1 MTKRKGLGRGLG
13 SLIPQDSIEKSLMDS
28 DLGSEILELDI
39 DKVYP
44 RQDQPRKEFDEESL
58 FELKESIEEFGI
70 IQPIIV
76 RKVDSEYEIVA
87 GERRYRASLLA
98 NLKKV
103 PVRII
108 DATDKEIMEMS
119 VIENIQR
126 EDLNPYEEA
135 TAYEELLR
143 SYNYTQEEL
152 AKRLG
157 KSRSYIA
164 NTIRL
169 LKLDPKILEYLKQ
182 GEITSTQARTLLS
195 IKDEK
200 ERFKMLEKLLLNKS
214 SVREVEKRTTNKRP
228 KDIYK
233 IEIEERLVD
242 FFGTKVNLK
251 PKKKGGKI
259 EILYMNNE
267 DLDRILEIL
276 GGI

>member
-39 DKVYP
+39 EKIYS
-44 RQDQPRKEFDEESL
+44 RHDQPRKEFDEESL

-143 SYNYTQEEL
+143 TYNYTQEEL

-182 GEITSTQARTLLS
+182 GDITSTQARTLLS
-195 IKDEK
+195 IQDEK
-200 ERFKMLEKLLLNKS
+200 ERFKMLEKLLQNKS
-214 SVREVEKRTTNKRP
+214 SVREVEKKTTNKRP

-233 IEIEERLVD
+233 VEIEERLVD

-259 EILYMNNE
+259 EILYMSNE

>member
-1 MTKRKGLGRGLG
+1 MTKKKGLGRGLG
-13 SLIPQDSIEKSLMDS
+13 SLIPQDSIEESLMDS
-28 DLGSEILELDI
+28 KNESEILEMEI
-39 DKVYP
+39 DRLYP
-44 RQDQPRKEFDEESL
+44 RHDQPRKEFDEDGL
-58 FELKESIEEFGI
+58 NELKESIEEFGI

-76 RKVDSEYEIVA
+76 RPVGSEYEIVA

-98 NLKKV
+98 KLETV

-108 DATDKEIMEMS
+108 EASDKEIMEIS
-119 VIENIQR
+119 IIENIQR

-135 TAYEELLR
+135 TAYEELMR
-143 SYNYTQEEL
+143 SYNYTQKEL
-152 AKRLG
+152 AERIG

-164 NTIRL
+164 NTVRL
-169 LKLDPKILEYLKQ
+169 LKLDPEIIAELKE
-182 GEITSTQARTLLS
+182 GNITSTQARTLLS
-195 IKDEK
+195 IGDKR
-200 ERFKMLEKLLLNKS
+200 ERFKMLEKLLMKKS

-259 EILYMNNE
+259 EILYMSNE
-267 DLDRILEIL
+267 DLERILEIL
-276 GGI
+276 GGM

>member
-1 MTKRKGLGRGLG
+1 MVKRTGLGRGLG
-13 SLIPQDSIEKSLMDS
+13 SLIPQDSIEESLLDKTKDS
-28 DLGSEILELDI
+28 KVTEIEI

-44 RQDQPRKEFDEESL
+44 RHDQPRKEFDEESL
-58 FELKESIEEFGI
+58 NELKESIEEFGI

-76 RKVDSEYEIVA
+76 RKKELGYEIVA

-98 NLKKV
+98 KLEKV

-108 DATDKEIMEMS
+108 DATDKEIMEIS

-135 TAYEELLR
+135 TAYEELMR
-143 SYNYTQEEL
+143 SYDYTQKEL
-152 AKRLG
+152 AERLG
-157 KSRSYIA
+157 KSRSHIA
-164 NTIRL
+164 NTVRL
-169 LKLDPKILEYLKQ
+169 LKLDPEIIEHLKE
-182 GEITSTQARTLLS
+182 GNITSTQARSLLS
-195 IKDEK
+195 IEDKK
-200 ERFKMLEKLLLNKS
+200 ERFKMLENLLMKKS
-214 SVREVEKRTTNKRP
+214 SVREVEKKTTNKRP

-259 EILYMNNE
+259 EILYMSNE
-267 DLDRILEIL
+267 DLERILEIL
-276 GGI
+276 GGM